1 MTDSLSVSI
10 QQAAN
15 DNAKREI
22 FIEAYK
28 PFIAAVV
35 SRICGKYKQFGIDE
49 ELSIGLMA
57 FNEAIDKFDGRGSF
71 LSFAK
76 LVIKSR
82 LYDYFR
88 YLKRRGESE
97 SLFDEEGRESR
108 GIINVSFDSE
118 LQKNQRL
125 ELCGEIESFK
135 KELAVYNISLSDL
148 AKASPKH
155 GRKRKAVNDVIRYM
169 QSDGKCMEY
178 FKSSG
183 NLPLKI
189 IESTLKISRK
199 LIEPYRK
206 YIIASILIYSGGYSY
221 LKEYIK

>member
-1 MTDSLSVSI
+1 MTEALAASLRQASADS
-10 QQAAN
+10 
-15 DNAKREI
+15 AKREL

-35 SRICGKYKQFGIDE
+35 SRICGKYKQYGIDE

-88 YLKRRGESE
+88 YLKRRGEVE
-97 SLFDEEGRESR
+97 SLYGEDGRETQSVMD
-108 GIINVSFDSE
+108 VSFDNE
-118 LQKNQRL
+118 LKSSQRL
-125 ELCGEIESFK
+125 ELCGEIEMFK
-135 KELAVYNISLSDL
+135 QELGRYNITLSDL

-155 GRKRKAVNDVIRYM
+155 GRKRNAVSEVIRYM
-169 QSDGKCMEY
+169 LSDQKCIE
-178 FKSSG
+178 FFASSG
-183 NLPLKI
+183 NIPLKI
-189 IESTLKISRK
+189 IETNLNISRK

-206 YIIASILIYSGGYSY
+206 YIIASLLIYRGNYCY